1 MNEAVDATS
10 ADGDKQLGLTPE
22 EARVMMSDPHSPA
35 GKDNQQGFGNSP
47 GGGLGSHPCF
57 DALINHPGYISHVKE
72 FVNGEQTAFTAGG
85 SVMQRW
91 PGQASGIHGGGD
103 RLPDWFTWDE
113 EQDSFLCRAVNVVV
127 ALNDCGVHGG
137 NTCVDDA
144 AISPTWPIR
153 SKMTTKATRKSC
165 GTATRTSRGG
175 TASSCGKGAIWTA
188 CRAPSRSRWRPAT
201 L

>member
-22 EARVMMSDPHSPA
+22 EARVMMSDPHSPV

-47 GGGLGSHPCF
+47 GGGLGSHPSF

-91 PGQASGIHGGGD
+91 PGQASGAPGFRRGSAHSAITGASAPGPGD
-103 RLPDWFTWDE
+103 RLHGSQRGLGVGPARLGAAASRERIISLQTGTNGPIVGE
-113 EQDSFLCRAVNVVV
+113 
-127 ALNDCGVHGG
+127 CGGSSGG
-137 NTCVDDA
+137 A
-144 AISPTWPIR
+144 
-153 SKMTTKATRKSC
+153 RKSQT
-165 GTATRTSRGG
+165 GGEREDYRGF
-175 TASSCGKGAIWTA
+175 
-188 CRAPSRSRWRPAT
+188 
-201 L
+201 